1 MEQPKNNLK
10 IVADKKSAR
19 MLLPNMLTLIGV
31 CIGLT
36 SIRFALDGRFELA
49 IIAIMFAAL
58 IDGLDGRIARL
69 IKGTSKVGKELD
81 SLTDMISFGVA
92 PAFIMY
98 FWKLNTLGRFGWLLC
113 LVFVI
118 CVALRLARFNINSN
132 QEPSWRDNFFEGVPS
147 PAGGILVLTPL
158 IISLSGFDFFQLNYD
173 IIVPIFFVT
182 TSFLLISKFP
192 SYSFKKI
199 VIRRRT
205 TIFLLFGIVLFFGA
219 PEVAGAAIA
228 ARRHCRGHGAAAC
241 SPRRLLRGLL
251 RRHGAA
257 EIRAGVR
264 GCLRPR
270 PKYQRAHCNCQYL
283 QPQTYRRS

>member
-1 MEQPKNNLK
+1 MEPQKKNFK
-10 IVADKKSAR
+10 IVSDKKSAR
-19 MLLPNMLTLIGV
+19 VILPNMLTLIGV

-49 IIAIMFAAL
+49 IIAIIFAAL

-92 PAFIMY
+92 PAFIMF

-113 LVFVI
+113 LVYVI
-118 CVALRLARFNINSN
+118 CVALRLARFNVNSN

-158 IISLSGFDFFQLNYD
+158 IISLSGFDFYQLNYD
-173 IIVPIFFVT
+173 VIVPIFFIT

-192 SYSFKKI
+192 TYSFKKI
-199 VIRRRT
+199 VIPRRT
-205 TIFLLFGIVLFFGA
+205 TIFLLFSIVLFFG
-219 PEVAGAAIA
+219 
-228 ARRHCRGHGAAAC
+228 
-241 SPRRLLRGLL
+241 LLFF
-251 RRHGAA
+251 
-257 EIRAGVR
+257 
-264 GCLRPR
+264 
-270 PKYQRAHCNCQYL
+270 
-283 QPQTYRRS
+283 

>member
-1 MEQPKNNLK
+1 MLKPKNNFK
-10 IVADKKSAR
+10 VVADKKNAR
-19 MLLPNMLTLIGV
+19 VILPNMLTLIGV

-36 SIRFALDGRFELA
+36 SIRFALDGRFEFAIVA
-49 IIAIMFAAL
+49 IILAAV

-98 FWKLNTLGRFGWLLC
+98 FWKLNTLGRFGWLVC
-113 LVFVI
+113 LIYVI
-118 CVALRLARFNINSN
+118 CVALRLARFNVNSS

-158 IISLSGFDFFQLNYD
+158 IFSMTNFEFIPINYD
-173 IIVPIFFVT
+173 IIVPIFFIA

-199 VIRRRT
+199 VIQRKT
-205 TIFLLFGIVLFFGA
+205 TIFLLFGIVLFFGLLLIY
-219 PEVAGAAIA
+219 PFNVIAISA
-228 ARRHCRGHGAAAC
+228 IVY
-241 SPRRLLRGLL
+241 LLILPISFF
-251 RRHGAA
+251 H
-257 EIRAGVR
+257 
-264 GCLRPR
+264 
-270 PKYQRAHCNCQYL
+270 YQKLKKQNDDLNFKDEDDDQEDIL
-283 QPQTYRRS
+283 

>member
-10 IVADKKSAR
+10 IVTDKKTNAR
-19 MLLPNMLTLIGV
+19 VILPNMLTLIGV
-31 CIGLT
+31 CIGLS
-36 SIRFALDGRFELA
+36 SIRFALDGKFEFA

-113 LVFVI
+113 LIYVI
-118 CVALRLARFNINSN
+118 CVALRLARFNVNTG
-132 QEPSWRDNFFEGVPS
+132 QAPSWRDNFFEGVPS

-158 IISLSGFDFFQLNYD
+158 IFSFTSFDFININYD
-173 IIVPIFFVT
+173 IVVPIFFIVT
-182 TSFLLISKFP
+182 SLLLISKFP

-199 VIRRRT
+199 VIQRKV
-205 TIFLLFGIVLFFGA
+205 TIFLLFGIVLFFG
-219 PEVAGAAIA
+219 
-228 ARRHCRGHGAAAC
+228 
-241 SPRRLLRGLL
+241 LLLIYPFNVISISVIIYL
-251 RRHGAA
+251 CMLPISFFH
-257 EIRAGVR
+257 
-264 GCLRPR
+264 
-270 PKYQRAHCNCQYL
+270 YQKIKKQNEDQNYEDQDDDL
-283 QPQTYRRS
+283 EDIL

>member
-1 MEQPKNNLK
+1 MLKPKNNFK
-10 IVADKKSAR
+10 VVTDKKTAR
-19 MLLPNMLTLIGV
+19 VILPNMLTLIGV

-36 SIRFALDGRFELA
+36 SIRFALDGRFEFAIVA
-49 IIAIMFAAL
+49 IILAAV

-98 FWKLNTLGRFGWLLC
+98 FWKLNTLGRFGWLVC
-113 LVFVI
+113 LIFVI
-118 CVALRLARFNINSN
+118 CVALRLARFNVNSG

-158 IISLSGFDFFQLNYD
+158 IFSMTNFEIIPINYD
-173 IIVPIFFVT
+173 IVVPIFFIA

-199 VIRRRT
+199 VIQRKT
-205 TIFLLFGIVLFFGA
+205 TIFLLFGIVLFFGLLLIY
-219 PEVAGAAIA
+219 PFNVIAISA
-228 ARRHCRGHGAAAC
+228 IVY
-241 SPRRLLRGLL
+241 LLILPISFF
-251 RRHGAA
+251 H
-257 EIRAGVR
+257 
-264 GCLRPR
+264 
-270 PKYQRAHCNCQYL
+270 YQKLKKQNDDLNFKEYDDDQEDIL
-283 QPQTYRRS
+283 